1 MTTRRIADLPNFA
14 DMWEARMDRRTLL
27 ISSLGVLVAS
37 RATAEQL
44 SLRSRLIGMWSL
56 TEAVTVKGNETVPWF
71 GRHPP
76 IKGMINYNENGWMS
90 VQIAGAPAGEISHA
104 DFYKLSAADR
114 AVWFDEYY
122 AYYGTFEVDEAA
134 RVVTHRVVNS
144 LLPYETGTILKRD
157 VSINEDTLSLV
168 TPPRDDGSGKTT
180 FNRLVWKKAI

>member
-1 MTTRRIADLPNFA
+1 MRQRVRF
-14 DMWEARMDRRTLL
+14 
-27 ISSLGVLVAS
+27 
-37 RATAEQL
+37 
-44 SLRSRLIGMWSL
+44 L
-56 TEAVTVKGNETVPWF
+56 TP
-71 GRHPP
+71 
-76 IKGMINYNENGWMS
+76 
-90 VQIAGAPAGEISHA
+90 

-122 AYYGTFEVDEAA
+122 AYYGMFEVDEAA